1 MRYPLFLLLFCLAL
15 GLLNAQDARL
25 AQQYFQNGE
34 YEKAAELYDALY
46 QKNGNNDF
54 FFDQYFECLL
64 AMEAYSEAESVLQK
78 QIRRDDGN
86 VRLYVAYGTL
96 LERLNRYDD
105 ATTQYNKAIAQMPG
119 DQYSVS
125 RLANAFTKQTKYEMA
140 IAVYEKGGELLKDK
154 RIFAYNLGDLYR
166 RLGRTPQMIDAYLN
180 SVEENPERVN
190 QLKIIFQRNL
200 AEEEY
205 RELQTQLYERIQNDG
220 SNPAYPEFLSWV
232 FIQRKDYRNALRQV
246 RALDKRFNENGL
258 RVYELG
264 IIAMEDK
271 DYDAA
276 IQAFDYIVD
285 EKGRV
290 STLYLDAKQQALR
303 ARRLKLVEGYAYS
316 MDELTVLETLY
327 KSFLDEFGYNK
338 STAAIVLELGELQG
352 LYMNQLVPAI
362 TLLTEMVDYPGI
374 HPSTQA
380 EGKLALA
387 DFNLMNGDIWEATL
401 LYSQVDK
408 AFKEDILGHEARFRN
423 AKLAYYNGDFEWA
436 QAQFTVLKASTS
448 KLIANDA
455 LDISVF
461 IMDNMGLDTST
472 VALQMY
478 ADAELLVFRNEFEAA
493 FAKVDSLL
501 DLFPGHSLEDDVLYL
516 KAQVFAKKRDY
527 EAAATLYAQVV
538 EKFPEDIRADNALF
552 ALATLQEKFLDD
564 KEKAQQLYE
573 NLFID
578 YSNSTFAV
586 EARKRYRLLRG
597 DSI

>member
-1 MRYPLFLLLFCLAL
+1 MRYPLVLLMICLGFGAL
-15 GLLNAQDARL
+15 QAQDARL

-34 YEKAAELYDALY
+34 YEKAAELYNNLY

-64 AMEAYSEAESVLQK
+64 AMESYSEAEDVLQK

-96 LERLNRYDD
+96 LERLDRYDE
-105 ATTQYNKAIAQMPG
+105 ATAQYDKAIAKMPG

-125 RLANAFTKQTKYEMA
+125 RLASAFTKQTKYDMA
-140 IAVYEKGGELLKDK
+140 IATYEKGGELLKDN

-166 RLGRTPQMIDAYLN
+166 RLGKTQPMINAYLN

-205 RELQTQLYERIQNDG
+205 RELQTQLYERIQNNG
-220 SNPAYPEFLSWV
+220 ENPAYPEFLAWV
-232 FIQRKDYRNALRQV
+232 FIQRKDYRNAFRQV

-264 IIAMEDK
+264 TIAAEDK

-285 EKGRV
+285 EKGRA
-290 STLYLDAKQQALR
+290 STLYLDAKQQALHV
-303 ARRLKLVEGYAYS
+303 RRLKLVDGYTYTVE
-316 MDELTVLETLY
+316 ELTVLETMY

-338 STAAIVLELGELQG
+338 STAGIVLELAELQG
-352 LYMNQLVPAI
+352 LYMNQLQPAI
-362 TLLTEMVDYPGI
+362 ALLTEMVDYPGI
-374 HPSTQA
+374 NPNTQA
-380 EGKLALA
+380 QGKLALA
-387 DFNLMNGDIWEATL
+387 DFSLMTGDIWESTL

-436 QAQFTVLKASTS
+436 QAQFNVLKASTS

-472 VALQMY
+472 TALQMY
-478 ADAELLVFRNEFEAA
+478 ADAELLVFRNEFAAA

-501 DLFPGHSLEDDVLYL
+501 EMFPGHSLEDDVTYL
-516 KAQVFAKKRDY
+516 KAQVYAKKRDY
-527 EAAATLYAQVV
+527 QAAATLYAQVV
-538 EKFPEDIRADNALF
+538 EKFPEDIRADNALY
-552 ALATLQEKFLDD
+552 ALAELHDKFLGD
-564 KEKAQQLYE
+564 KAKAQELYE

-578 YSNSTFAV
+578 YSSSTFAV
-586 EARKRYRLLRG
+586 EARKRYRQLRG
-597 DSI
+597 DNI